1 MSPPPSVFTG
11 ATGGMVGTTATIPDG
26 TAVGILPSIILIPT
40 TGVSTDVVVAVATA
54 TTWVVTMPTMMG
66 MEWGITMVETAS
78 IADAI
83 IRAHL
88 QSPPNRALPAEMVP
102 TFATAT
108 CEAICAA
115 AIADV
120 MAATWQ
126 HVVATVLAAVT
137 DRAVL

>member
-1 MSPPPSVFTG
+1 
-11 ATGGMVGTTATIPDG
+11 MVETTATIPDG

-54 TTWVVTMPTMMG
+54 TTWADTMPTMMG
-66 MEWGITMVETAS
+66 MEWGITMVEMAS

-83 IRAHL
+83 IRAPL
-88 QSPPNRALPAEMVP
+88 PFPPNQALPAVMVS

-108 CEAICAA
+108 CEATCVA

-120 MAATWQ
+120 MAAAWQ
-126 HVVATVLAAVT
+126 HAEATVLAAVT